1 MKIHYKNVKDNS
13 IKYTDKAIKHK
24 VVQFKIWNIFK
35 FIQSTLTT
43 VRKCTLY

>member
-13 IKYTDKAIKHK
+13 INYIDKAIKHK
-24 VVQFKIWNIFK
+24 VVQFEIWNTIK